1 MSALAGTGA
10 LVRLAL
16 RRDRVVLP
24 VFIVLLVVMV
34 AASASATVEF
44 YPDEASRVQAAV
56 AINNTTSTL
65 VLYGPIH
72 DETSIGAISTF
83 KMGIMGAIAVAILA
97 LFLVVRHTRAE
108 EETGRLELLGATV
121 VGRRA
126 PLTAALLVTAGAS
139 LVAGAGTALGLIAVG
154 MPAAGSLLMGAGFAC
169 LGIAFAA
176 VAGLTAQLVKSAR
189 TAAGL
194 AGGVLGASYLLRA
207 IGDASAGERVR
218 LAVVAVAGRLVAA
231 DPAVRRGPL
240 VGPRSCCSASRSRW
254 PRWPTRSRRAVTS
267 PPVSC
272 PIGRG
277 PPRPRAGLRSPLALA
292 WRLQRGSFLAWAA
305 VFVVL
310 GLVVGG
316 MASNVGDFLKSPQAQ
331 EFITKLGGVSGLRDA
346 FLAVELAFAGV
357 FAAVFGVQAAM
368 RLRSEE
374 SALRADPVL
383 AAAVGRTSWAWSHL
397 TIALVG
403 AAALLLVVGVSA
415 GLASAVQVGDSSQL
429 GTDRGRRAGAGPG
442 GVGGHRHRRGGLR
455 PGPTARRPRLGR
467 AGRLHAA
474 RRVRTAVRA
483 EPGGHG
489 HLAVRAR
496 AQVARRRLL
505 CRAAAVADGRGRRP
519 HRRRARGVPA
529 ARRGLTVLTVD
540 AFLARWLYFG

>member
-1 MSALAGTGA
+1 VSALAGTAA

-16 RRDRVVLP
+16 RRDRIVLP

-34 AASASATVEF
+34 AASASATVKV

-65 VLYGPIH
+65 ALYGPIH
-72 DETSIGAISTF
+72 DESSIGAISTF

-126 PLTAALLVTAGAS
+126 PLTAALIVTASAS

-154 MPAAGSLLMGAGFAC
+154 MPAAGSMLMGLGFAC

-194 AGGVLGASYLLRA
+194 AGAALGVSYLLRA
-207 IGDASAGERVR
+207 IGDASAGNGFGWLSWPSPVGWWQQTRPYAGDRRWV
-218 LAVVAVAGRLVAA
+218 LALLLGLSVVVAALAYALAARRDFAAGLLPDRPGPAA
-231 DPAVRRGPL
+231 A
-240 VGPRSCCSASRSRW
+240 A
-254 PRWPTRSRRAVTS
+254 
-267 PPVSC
+267 
-272 PIGRG
+272 
-277 PPRPRAGLRSPLALA
+277 AGLRSPLALA
-292 WRLQRGSFLAWAA
+292 WRLQRGSFFAWVA

-357 FAAVFGVQAAM
+357 FAAVFGVQATM

-374 SALRADPVL
+374 SALRAEPVL
-383 AAAVGRTSWAWSHL
+383 ATAVGRSAWAWSHL
-397 TIALVG
+397 TIALAG
-403 AAALLLVVGVSA
+403 AAILLLVVGVSA
-415 GLASAVQVGDSSQL
+415 GLASAVQVGDSGQFGRIVVAALVQIPAVWVIIGIVVAAFGLVPRLVVL
-429 GTDRGRRAGAGPG
+429 GWAALVGFVLLGEFGALFELSPVVMDISPFAHVPRMPG
-442 GVGGHRHRRGGLR
+442 GDFAVAPMLWLTAIAAGLIATGLVGF
-455 PGPTARRPRLGR
+455 
-467 AGRLHAA
+467 
-474 RRVRTAVRA
+474 
-483 EPGGHG
+483 
-489 HLAVRAR
+489 
-496 AQVARRRLL
+496 RRRD
-505 CRAAAVADGRGRRP
+505 VG
-519 HRRRARGVPA
+519 
-529 ARRGLTVLTVD
+529 
-540 AFLARWLYFG
+540 